1 MTEAMEYSNHA
12 IATVIG
18 IGGCGISMVQ
28 SWRSR
33 MPEGVRCIAMD
44 RDKRDF
50 VKSSRFEQKIIL
62 SGIKSK
68 ASTVE
73 YAESVR
79 KELEASLQSHL
90 LDLDQQLAENGS
102 VILVAGLGGVIGTWG
117 VQLLCNHLTA
127 REKSVI
133 TMLTMPFGFERERI
147 KVAEAA
153 LPGFDGAAHRVLCFN
168 DYLIKHTPDGI
179 SMEDALNIMNDKAF
193 EMIPFD
199 A

>member
-1 MTEAMEYSNHA
+1 MTDMSEHRHRTAL
-12 IATVIG
+12 IG

-28 SWRSR
+28 SWQTRL
-33 MPEGVRCIAMD
+33 PESVCCTAMD
-44 RDKRDF
+44 RDKREF

-79 KELEASLQSHL
+79 KELKESLQSHL
-90 LDLDQQLAENGS
+90 PELDQQLADNES

-117 VQLLCNHLTA
+117 SQLLCNHLTA
-127 REKSVI
+127 REKQVV
-133 TMLTMPFGFERERI
+133 TVLTMPFGFERERI

-168 DYLIKHTPDGI
+168 DYLIKHTPDGTL
-179 SMEDALNIMNDKAF
+179 MEDAFNIMNDKAF
-193 EMIPFD
+193 DLIPF
-199 A
+199 